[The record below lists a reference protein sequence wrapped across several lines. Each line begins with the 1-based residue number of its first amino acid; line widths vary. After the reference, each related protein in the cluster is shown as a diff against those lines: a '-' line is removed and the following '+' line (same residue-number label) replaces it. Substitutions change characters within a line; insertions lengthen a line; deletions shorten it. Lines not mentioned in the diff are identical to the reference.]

1 MQVDLIIVDNGAGG
15 TNRKATIQR
24 LTDHVHTTVSGGTGI
39 TASASSNVLT
49 ISIDT
54 SETADLTSSQTL
66 TNKTL
71 TSPVIATSQVQQI
84 LT

>member
-1 MQVDLIIVDNGAGG
+1 MIKN
-15 TNRKATIQR
+15 
-24 LTDHVHTTVSGGTGI
+24 I

-71 TSPVIATSQVQQI
+71 TSPVIVNDSQVQ
-84 LT
+84 L